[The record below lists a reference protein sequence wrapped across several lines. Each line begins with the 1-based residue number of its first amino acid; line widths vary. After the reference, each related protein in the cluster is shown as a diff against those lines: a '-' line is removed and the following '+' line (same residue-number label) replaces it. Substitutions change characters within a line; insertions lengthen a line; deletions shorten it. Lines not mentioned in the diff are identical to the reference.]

1 MAFSSLI
8 FLYVFLPVSLLLCLA
23 APKPLKNAALLLCS
37 LAFYGWA
44 EPKCL
49 PVMLLTILAG
59 FFGALAVSRAKTKRG
74 RQVWLWGTCTV
85 CLGVLVYF
93 KYTYFF
99 LTTLGF
105 SIRSIALPAGVSFYT
120 FQLLSYV
127 IDVYRGAAPQSSL
140 IDFGAYIAMFPQL
153 VAGPIVRYSDIA
165 GQLRDR
171 RVTADGL
178 YAGARRFLVGLGK
191 KILLADQL
199 ALLCKDYRAMA
210 DPSAL
215 LAWLY
220 AIGFTLE
227 IYLDFS
233 GYSDMA
239 IGLGQMLGFSFPENF
254 QYPYLSRSIRE
265 FWRRWHIS
273 LGAWFRDYVYIP
285 LGGNRV
291 SRGKW
296 VRNILLVWG
305 LTGLWHGAGW
315 NFLLWGL
322 LFGVLLLGEGLLWG
336 KALERHRVLSRVY
349 TLFFVV
355 LGFVLFNADNLAM
368 FAQDARRM
376 FCIGTV
382 PARLSDL
389 YDLRNYAVV
398 LLLALIGATPAAK
411 RLYDRAAHHPAV
423 QWAESLGLLAL
434 LLLCTA
440 ALVDGSF
447 NPFLYFR
454 F

>member
-49 PVMLLTILAG
+49 PVMILTILAG

-127 IDVYRGAAPQSSL
+127 IDVYRGAAPQRSV

-171 RVTADGL
+171 RGPA
-178 YAGARRFLVGLGK
+178 
-191 KILLADQL
+191 
-199 ALLCKDYRAMA
+199 
-210 DPSAL
+210 
-215 LAWLY
+215 
-220 AIGFTLE
+220 
-227 IYLDFS
+227 
-233 GYSDMA
+233 
-239 IGLGQMLGFSFPENF
+239 
-254 QYPYLSRSIRE
+254 
-265 FWRRWHIS
+265 
-273 LGAWFRDYVYIP
+273 
-285 LGGNRV
+285 V
-291 SRGKW
+291 SRGS
-296 VRNILLVWG
+296 G
-305 LTGLWHGAGW
+305 EEDPSGGPAGA
-315 NFLLWGL
+315 
-322 LFGVLLLGEGLLWG
+322 
-336 KALERHRVLSRVY
+336 
-349 TLFFVV
+349 
-355 LGFVLFNADNLAM
+355 
-368 FAQDARRM
+368 
-376 FCIGTV
+376 
-382 PARLSDL
+382 
-389 YDLRNYAVV
+389 
-398 LLLALIGATPAAK
+398 
-411 RLYDRAAHHPAV
+411 AV
-423 QWAESLGLLAL
+423 QGLPGHGRPQRSACLAVRHWL
-434 LLLCTA
+434 H
-440 ALVDGSF
+440 
-447 NPFLYFR
+447 P
-454 F
+454 